1 MKKDFF
7 AIIIALM
14 IISLIGIIG
23 IQLLWLKNAIE
34 VKKAQTDNAINEVLA
49 QVIQNIETKE
59 TVTIISNVMTDSD
72 SVFNDT
78 IVHSNNYHNK
88 IKKKK
93 STVLNINSLDDL
105 DQLDSLGEDI
115 EQIIKEISTSINFK
129 INVDN
134 DDEESNFEFSINSND
149 NDSDTE
155 DNQQA
160 VFISGNDSNFRIKIN
175 QLVNNKT
182 EKVINVVEKM
192 IYENDLSDKPLKERI
207 NTKKLMKNIS
217 EELINRGFNYSF
229 DAAII
234 NEKNDSI
241 IFSSSDNYIPILD
254 SKYKTNLFPNDILTK
269 KYKLYLK
276 VNGISSQMYKSIS
289 LPLIG
294 SIIFTLIILIIFI
307 ISIITIIN
315 QKKISEIKT
324 DFINNMTHE
333 FKTPIATI
341 SLAVDSIENEKV
353 ITEPKKIKY
362 FTNLIKDEN
371 TRMNSQVE
379 NILQASLID
388 NEKFDL
394 NLKTID
400 VSPIIE
406 KAVKNIKLQIEQGS
420 GSINLELLANNSNL
434 YIDEIHFGNIINNL
448 LDNANKYSDSNPN
461 ITVKTE
467 NNNANLQISV
477 SDQGIGMSKDVRK
490 RIFEKF
496 YRQTH
501 GNIHNVKG
509 FGLGLSY
516 VQAIV
521 TQFGGT
527 IKVESEEGK
536 GSTFTIN
543 LPTIEK

>member
-134 DDEESNFEFSINSND
+134 DDDESNFEFSINSND